1 MLVLVLVLPP
11 LRKLLQVVALAAVVL
26 QLGLLLCLPLA
37 EVLLLLM
44 RLLFVPF
51 LELKRMLPLLSAEA
65 AFSAAV
71 VGDVTTTACIAE
83 EVDDS
88 SCAVVATALMALA
101 DFVAC
106 STFFL
111 RFGALS
117 FDES

>member
-1 MLVLVLVLPP
+1 
-11 LRKLLQVVALAAVVL
+11 
-26 QLGLLLCLPLA
+26 
-37 EVLLLLM
+37 M

-88 SCAVVATALMALA
+88 CCAVVATALMALA